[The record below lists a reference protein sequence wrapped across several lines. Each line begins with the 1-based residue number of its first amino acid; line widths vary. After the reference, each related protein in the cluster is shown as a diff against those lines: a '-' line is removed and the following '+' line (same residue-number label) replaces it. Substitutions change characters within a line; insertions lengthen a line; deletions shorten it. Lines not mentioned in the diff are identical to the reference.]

1 MRNIFLFLSFNS
13 FLLSLS
19 NYKQGSLGKFP
30 VGRCVLVV
38 HELLI
43 FDFSSLNSVTLS
55 TELAS
60 VGLFSSIDLQ
70 YNLRGSCEVTSATQ
84 ELTFSNVFQTGQS
97 LGPGFRVLPRLSE
110 MSQC

>member
-1 MRNIFLFLSFNS
+1 M
-13 FLLSLS
+13 
-19 NYKQGSLGKFP
+19 
-30 VGRCVLVV
+30 VV
-38 HELLI
+38 NELLI

-70 YNLRGSCEVTSATQ
+70 YNLRGSCHVTSATQ
-84 ELTFSNVFQTGQS
+84 DLTFSNVFQTGQS
-97 LGPGFRVLPRLSE
+97 LGSGFRVLSRLSE